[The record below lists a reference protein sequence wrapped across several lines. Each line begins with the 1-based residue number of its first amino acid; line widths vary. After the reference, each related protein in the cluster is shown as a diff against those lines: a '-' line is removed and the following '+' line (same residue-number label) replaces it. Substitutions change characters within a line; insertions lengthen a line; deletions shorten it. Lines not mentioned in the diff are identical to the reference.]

1 MSLDFAD
8 PNTMMDL
15 FDPYQ
20 ALPPGAWNQQP
31 LQGGVRLR
39 QRARKPHILATT
51 RQLLGQSGC
60 EEVTVREISRASGC
74 ALQTI
79 YNLVGPRSR
88 AIADAISEYS
98 LFVGRMAA
106 RRHPDLTLLNLVDMW
121 VMAAEACPEFVREC
135 NLIIFTP
142 SREIYYHFRDAQLIG
157 VAKLLRRQK
166 ASGRISY
173 LTPTRQLAE
182 QIVFFATAMW
192 IDWADRPFPLQD
204 LRMKLINGMI
214 KLMRD

>member
-8 PNTMMDL
+8 QTSMMAL

-20 ALPPGAWNQQP
+20 AMQPGAWNQQTN
-31 LQGGVRLR
+31 GGVRLR
-39 QRARKPHILATT
+39 QRARKSHILATT

-60 EEVTVREISRASGC
+60 EEVTVRAISRASGC

-79 YNLVGPRSR
+79 YNLIGPRNR

-106 RRHPDLTLLNLVDMW
+106 RRYPDLTLLNLVDMW
-121 VMAAEACPEFVREC
+121 VMAAEACPEFAREC

-142 SREIYYHFRDAQLIG
+142 SRQIYYHFRDTQLLG
-157 VAKLLRRQK
+157 VAKMLRRQK
-166 ASGRISY
+166 ANGGISY

-182 QIVFFATAMW
+182 QIVFFATALW
-192 IDWADRPFPLQD
+192 IEWADRPFPLQD
-204 LRMKLINGMI
+204 LRTKLINGMI